1 MLIVFDNKRSIHS
14 NLQRGM
20 LVVGQTTA
28 NRKKTRRQK
37 VEVITDTYLRTD
49 LLLIGEMR
57 KTNDQSFREKQHL
70 KDRHKTTVDKDI
82 HDIEKNPHKKA
93 KKMFKYIYNIRF
105 FASWQGYLG
114 WCKLTINFGYKK
126 VVSYTLSLGWWTE
139 NSVITK
145 FTISKWPNTYTHIR

>member
-82 HDIEKNPHKKA
+82 HDIH
-93 KKMFKYIYNIRF
+93 
-105 FASWQGYLG
+105 
-114 WCKLTINFGYKK
+114 
-126 VVSYTLSLGWWTE
+126 VYTLKRIPIKKPRKCSST
-139 NSVITK
+139 
-145 FTISKWPNTYTHIR
+145 FTISDFLPVDRVIWAGVN